1 MPRYKKVNALYAV
14 CRAIVYKV
22 LRLVIKPPNI
32 SVLSLFA
39 TEAVISAADPN
50 INKRGLAPISVL
62 NAQQQGYVVQRE
74 AVRVFARAVKLM
86 VSVYYRGYL
95 VLSAFKM
102 LNPPS
107 LLLAGACCPI
117 AIRFT
122 RLCGIFHLIAAKH
135 NIVVRVIKELFK
147 LVPFALIELR
157 RAV

>member
-32 SVLSLFA
+32 SVLPLFA
-39 TEAVISAADPN
+39 TEAVVSAADAN
-50 INKRGLAPISVL
+50 INKRGLAPVSVL

-74 AVRVFARAVKLM
+74 AVRVFARSVKFM
-86 VSVYYRGYL
+86 VSVYYRRYL
-95 VLSAFKM
+95 IFAAFKM

-107 LLLAGACCPI
+107 HLLAGACCLI

-122 RLCGIFHLIAAKH
+122 RLCGIFHLIAAEH
-135 NIVVRVIKELFK
+135 HIVMRIVD
-147 LVPFALIELR
+147 
-157 RAV
+157 